1 MLSNAIYLKG
11 GRRREG
17 RDRGRKEGKRKK
29 SSKDSKFVV
38 SFFFYKNLVIAT

>member
-29 SSKDSKFVV
+29 AQKSKFVV
-38 SFFFYKNLVIAT
+38 SFLNKNLVIAT